1 VTESAIATVPAPIVD
16 LVNAAGLTPGLLVEH
31 LGASPDT
38 EDIMVARTL
47 GLEPAQLQAI
57 RDEFRSRNRDAVERE
72 LTDPE
77 SRSALELL
85 PFDSGERV
93 VIVGDSIS
101 MAANSWASLLAT
113 ALEPRGVEV
122 INRAVSGRTSTETL
136 AHFGRSLSLRP
147 DWVIIM
153 IGANDIR
160 RQVTTDGSVRMLTNE
175 ESLRNQ
181 LELQSWASGE
191 AKVITVPSTL
201 PIDDRRSYVNRQAGH
216 FWIDREMEEAN
227 GMLVAAVPGA
237 LDLRTRIETFDGY
250 WAHDGVH
257 PSAEGQAQVFREVL
271 ELLSSETCVFRASR

>member
-1 VTESAIATVPAPIVD
+1 MATVPAPIVD
-16 LVNAAGLTPGLLVEH
+16 LVIAAGLTPGLLVEH

-47 GLEPAQLQAI
+47 GLEPAQLRAI
-57 RDEFRSRNRDAVERE
+57 RDEFRCRNRAIVERV
-72 LTDPE
+72 LSDAE
-77 SRSALELL
+77 SRSALELS

-101 MAANSWASLLAT
+101 MAANSWANLLAT

-122 INRAVSGRTSTETL
+122 INRAVSGRKSTETL
-136 AHFGRSLSLRP
+136 AHFGRSLSLSP

-191 AKVITVPSTL
+191 AKVIILPSTL
-201 PIDDRRSYVNRQAGH
+201 PIDDSRSYVNRQAGH
-216 FWIDREMEEAN
+216 FWIDEEMEDAN
-227 GMLVAAVPGA
+227 RMVIAAVPGA
-237 LDLRTRIETFDGY
+237 LDLRARIETFDGY
-250 WAHDGVH
+250 WTHDGVH
-257 PSAEGQAQVFREVL
+257 PSAEGQAHVFREVL
-271 ELLSSETCVFRASR
+271 ELLSREN